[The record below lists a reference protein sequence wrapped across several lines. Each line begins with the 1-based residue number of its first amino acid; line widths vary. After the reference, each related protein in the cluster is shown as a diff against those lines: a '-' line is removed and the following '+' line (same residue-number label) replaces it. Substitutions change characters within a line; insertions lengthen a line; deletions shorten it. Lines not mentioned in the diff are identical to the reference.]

1 MKRKGSI
8 LAGDVGGTKTVLSLF
23 NESKHGF
30 EELREETFS
39 NKDRESIDEIL
50 KEFLEQESTPPQ
62 AICLGV
68 AGTVNDGKSKVT
80 NLPWELD
87 EAALARSTGVPRVKL
102 LNDLEASA
110 YGMLD
115 LGEEELCIL
124 NRGAEP
130 AGKGNI
136 AVIAAGTGLGE
147 AILYWDGEQHQ
158 VVASAGGHAD
168 FAPRTDEEIGLLKY
182 LRKKYGGHVSYERV
196 LSSPGV
202 FDIYCFLRDT
212 RFAEETD
219 WMAAR
224 LKTGD
229 PSAVVTK
236 AGLEEGESLSIRSL
250 AMFASLYGAEAG
262 NLALRC
268 LAVGGVYLGGGIAP
282 KILQILNDGHFLE
295 GFTNK
300 GRFSDVVE
308 SMPVSVALNPR
319 TPLLGAASYA
329 LRL

>member
-1 MKRKGSI
+1 MKKKGSV
-8 LAGDVGGTKTVLSLF
+8 LAGDVGGTRTVLSLF
-23 NESKHGF
+23 KESKHGL

-39 NKDRESIDEIL
+39 NRDRESIDEIL
-50 KEFLEQESTPPQ
+50 KEFLGKETTPPQ

-87 EAALARSTGVPRVKL
+87 ESALARSTGVPRVKL

-158 VVASAGGHAD
+158 VVVSEGGHAD
-168 FAPRTDEEIGLLKY
+168 FAPRNRRGNRAPEISSQEVRRSCELRARAIQSRGLRHL
-182 LRKKYGGHVSYERV
+182 LFSAGHELCR
-196 LSSPGV
+196 
-202 FDIYCFLRDT
+202 
-212 RFAEETD
+212 
-219 WMAAR
+219 
-224 LKTGD
+224 GD
-229 PSAVVTK
+229 
-236 AGLEEGESLSIRSL
+236 
-250 AMFASLYGAEAG
+250 
-262 NLALRC
+262 
-268 LAVGGVYLGGGIAP
+268 
-282 KILQILNDGHFLE
+282 
-295 GFTNK
+295 
-300 GRFSDVVE
+300 
-308 SMPVSVALNPR
+308 
-319 TPLLGAASYA
+319 
-329 LRL
+329 